1 MFDGSVNFASE
12 IEKRIKNKNSS
23 YMDAVMDVCDEFG
36 IEPQSI
42 AKHLTKPVIE
52 KIKFEASQRN
62 LLRGKEKQK
71 YSGSRLPI

>member
-1 MFDGSVNFASE
+1 MFDGSINFTAE
-12 IEKRIKNKNSS
+12 IEKRIKTKNTS
-23 YMDAVMDVCDEFG
+23 YMDAVMDVCDEFS

-62 LLRGKEKQK
+62 LLRGKEKQR
-71 YSGSRLPI
+71 YSGSRLPL

>member
-1 MFDGSVNFASE
+1 MFDGSVNFAAE
-12 IEKRIKNKNSS
+12 IERRVKNKNAS
-23 YMDAVMDVCDEFG
+23 YMDAVMDVCETFE

-62 LLRGKEKQK
+62 LIRGKEKQK
-71 YSGSRLPI
+71 YTGSRLPI

>member
-1 MFDGSVNFASE
+1 MFDGSINFGLE
-12 IEKRIKNKNSS
+12 IEKRVKNKNSS
-23 YMDAVMDVCDEFG
+23 YLDAVMDVCETFE

-71 YSGSRLPI
+71 YNGSRLPI